1 MTADNLTQVHT
12 CSRFRTGCSNL
23 IWVTRRGFEFGIP
36 ITPRPIGPI
45 RQIHS
50 IRPTML
56 IQMLNRRIS
65 LLGRQLVPNRISRC
79 NLPIIPRLA
88 GVTVIVVNGTGTLA
102 TAELRP
108 NKVRLILILPLAV
121 TQLLKQSPMPPTKLA
136 VTRNQ
141 LIFKTNS
148 GD

>member
-36 ITPRPIGPI
+36 ITPRPIGPTQPALLI
-45 RQIHS
+45 RL
-50 IRPTML
+50 TML
-56 IQMLNRRIS
+56 IPMLNHRIS
-65 LLGRQLVPNRISRC
+65 LLGHQLVPNRISRC

-108 NKVRLILILPLAV
+108 NRIRPTPILSPVV

-141 LIFKTNS
+141 LIFKNQFR
-148 GD
+148 